1 MLPKLVTPKYEMIVP
16 STGETVTY
24 RPYVVRE
31 EKILLIAIESRSE
44 IAVEKA
50 VTEIIKTCVESPIDM
65 KKLTTFDIE
74 FMFITLR
81 SKSVGE
87 GVKINPPCDHCE
99 ERNEHK
105 IDLEKVTVK
114 NLEDAIDKHIKLTD
128 DISLDL
134 RWQTLDDRLKESE
147 RETETETMINTIA
160 HSIETI
166 YSGEEIFAA
175 KDVKLKEIINFVESL
190 NSDQFVEVCEVLGKA
205 PALNYKM
212 EFECE
217 HCGEKNERELKG
229 LIDFFT

>member
-1 MLPKLVTPKYEMIVP
+1 MIVP

>member
-50 VTEIIKTCVESPIDM
+50 VTEIIKTCVESPIDI

>member
-1 MLPKLVTPKYEMIVP
+1 MLPKLATQKYDMIVP
-16 STGETVTY
+16 STGEAITY

-31 EKILLIAIESRSE
+31 EKILLIAMESQDEDQIER
-44 IAVEKA
+44 AVIN
-50 VTEIIKTCVESPIDM
+50 IIKECVESPIDM
-65 KKLTTFDIE
+65 NSLTMFDIE

-87 GVKINPPCDHCE
+87 GIKLSPKCQECDE
-99 ERNEHK
+99 PNEIK
-105 IDLEKVTVK
+105 IDLEKVSVK
-114 NLEDAIDKHIKLTD
+114 NLSDKVDKNIKLTD
-128 DISLDL
+128 DISVDL
-134 RWQTLDDRLKESE
+134 KWITMKDRKTEKKKN
-147 RETETETMINTIA
+147 TETETVISMMVN
-160 HSIETI
+160 SIETI